1 MGAFVVKDARGRSPF
16 WYAVFRDATGRR
28 LKKST
33 QLTSKSKALEVAR
46 TLDKAYAE
54 ARRRTLTEARVREL
68 LSDVLQ
74 VVSGDQ
80 LRVFTVAEWFA
91 HFSRQK
97 AKTQGGR
104 AAARH
109 RQMLKEFVEFLGPRA
124 RLNIAAIT
132 SKDVSDFRDHRIALG
147 LAPSTINADVVTIG
161 AAFTAAWKQGHIPVN
176 PCAVLEPLK
185 NKARRKAVFT
195 PEQVSALVKA
205 AQGDWRGLILTA
217 FYTGSRLHDA
227 ANLRWRNVDLVGEIK
242 TIRFEQ
248 SKTDYEV
255 VTAIHPALEDYLLS
269 LPTAASDEA
278 FLFPS
283 LAGRVTSPLSKEF
296 RALMQRARIEQR
308 VIRERA
314 TKSGR
319 SVSALSF
326 HSLRHSFNSILANQG
341 VAEELRMMLTG
352 HSSKLVHKIYT
363 HHELGRLQS
372 AINVLPRL

>member
-1 MGAFVVKDARGRSPF
+1 MGAFVVKDALGRSPY
-16 WYAVFRDATGRR
+16 WYAVYRDQDGRR

-68 LSDVLQ
+68 LNDVLQ
-74 VVSGDQ
+74 TVSGDQ
-80 LRVFTVAEWFA
+80 LRVFTVEEWFT

-97 AKTQGGR
+97 AKSQGVR

-109 RQMLKEFVEFLGPRA
+109 RQMMREFVEFLGSRA

-132 SKDVSDFRDHRIALG
+132 SKDIADFRDHRFALG
-147 LAPSTINADVVTIG
+147 LAPSTINADIVTIG
-161 AAFTAAWKQGHIPVN
+161 AAFNAAWKQGHIPVN

-185 NKARRKAVFT
+185 NRPPRKSIFT
-195 PEQVSALVKA
+195 TEQVSALLKA
-205 AQGDWRGLILTA
+205 AEGDWRGLILTA

-227 ANLRWRNVDLVGEIK
+227 ANLKWRDIDLVSEIK
-242 TIRFEQ
+242 TIRFVQ
-248 SKTDYEV
+248 SKTGREITV
-255 VTAIHPALEDYLLS
+255 AVHPVLEDYLLAA
-269 LPTAASDEA
+269 PTPASDEA

-296 RALMQRARIEQR
+296 RKIMELARIEQR
-308 VIRERA
+308 VIRERG
-314 TKSGR
+314 KGGR
-319 SVSALSF
+319 SVAALSF

-341 VAEELRMMLTG
+341 VPEELRMLLTG
-352 HSSKLVHKIYT
+352 HSSRLVHKIYS
-363 HHELGRLQS
+363 HHELARLLEAVS
-372 AINVLPRL
+372 VLPRV

>member
-1 MGAFVVKDARGRSPF
+1 
-16 WYAVFRDATGRR
+16 
-28 LKKST
+28 
-33 QLTSKSKALEVAR
+33 
-46 TLDKAYAE
+46 
-54 ARRRTLTEARVREL
+54 

-74 VVSGDQ
+74 TVSGDQ
-80 LRVFTVAEWFA
+80 LRVFTVQEWFA

-109 RQMLKEFVEFLGPRA
+109 RQMMKEFVEFLGPRA
-124 RLNIAAIT
+124 RLNVAAIT
-132 SKDVSDFRDHRIALG
+132 SKDIGDFRDHRLALG
-147 LAPSTINADVVTIG
+147 LAPSTINADIVTVG
-161 AAFTAAWKQGHIPVN
+161 AAFTAAWRQGHIPVN

-195 PEQVSALVKA
+195 TEQVSALLKA
-205 AQGDWRGLILTA
+205 AEGDWRGLILTA

-227 ANLRWRNVDLVGEIK
+227 ANLRWKNVDLVSEIK

-248 SKTDYEV
+248 SKTDREI

-308 VIRERA
+308 VIRERG
-314 TKSGR
+314 KGGR

-341 VAEELRMMLTG
+341 IPEELRMMLTG
-352 HSSKLVHKIYT
+352 HSSRLVHKIYT
-363 HHELGRLQS
+363 HHELARLRE
-372 AINVLPRL
+372 AINVLPRV

>member
-1 MGAFVVKDARGRSPF
+1 MGGFVVKDARGRSPF

-54 ARRRTLTEARVREL
+54 ARRRTLTEARVREM

-74 VVSGDQ
+74 TVSGHE
-80 LRVFTVAEWFA
+80 LRVFTVAEWFT

-109 RQMLKEFVEFLGPRA
+109 RQMMKEFVEFLGPRA
-124 RLNIAAIT
+124 RLNVAAIT
-132 SKDVSDFRDHRIALG
+132 SKDIGDFRDHRIALG
-147 LAPSTINADVVTIG
+147 LAPSTINADIVTIG
-161 AAFTAAWKQGHIPVN
+161 AAFNAAWKQGHIPVN

-185 NKARRKAVFT
+185 NKAPRKATFT
-195 PEQVSALVKA
+195 TEQVSALLKVA
-205 AQGDWRGLILTA
+205 EGDWRGLILTA

-227 ANLRWRNVDLVGEIK
+227 ANLKWGNVDLVSEIK
-242 TIRFEQ
+242 TIKFT
-248 SKTDYEV
+248 STKTDREV
-255 VTAIHPALEDYLLS
+255 VTAIHPALEDYLLA
-269 LPTAASDEA
+269 LPTPENDKAH
-278 FLFPS
+278 LFPS

-296 RALMQRARIEQR
+296 RALMGKARIEQR
-308 VIRERA
+308 VIRERG
-314 TKSGR
+314 KSGR

-341 VAEELRMMLTG
+341 IPEELRMMLTG
-352 HSSKLVHKIYT
+352 HSSKLVHRIYS
-363 HHELGRLQS
+363 HVELARLRD

>member
-54 ARRRTLTEARVREL
+54 ARRRTLTESRVREL

-74 VVSGDQ
+74 TVCGED

-97 AKTQGGR
+97 ARSQGGR

-109 RQMLKEFVEFLGPRA
+109 RQMMREFLEFLGARA

-132 SKDVSDFRDHRIALG
+132 SKDVGDFRDHRLALG
-147 LAPSTINADVVTIG
+147 LAPSTINADIVTVG
-161 AAFTAAWKQGHIPVN
+161 AAFNAAWKQGHIPVN
-176 PCAVLEPLK
+176 PVAVLEPLK
-185 NKARRKAVFT
+185 NRAQRKAVFS
-195 PEQVSALVKA
+195 PEQIKALLSVA
-205 AQGDWRGLILTA
+205 EGDWRGLILTA

-242 TIRFEQ
+242 TIRFEA
-248 SKTDYEV
+248 SKTGREV
-255 VTAIHPALEDYLLS
+255 VTAIHPALEDFLLA
-269 LPTAASDEA
+269 LPAPKSDDD

-283 LAGRVTSPLSKEF
+283 LADRVTSPLSKEF
-296 RALMQRARIEQR
+296 RVLMQRARIEQR
-308 VIRERA
+308 VIRERGR
-314 TKSGR
+314 SGR

-341 VAEELRMMLTG
+341 IPEELRMMLTG
-352 HSSKLVHKIYT
+352 HSSKLVHRIYS
-363 HHELGRLQS
+363 HVELSRLQ
-372 AINVLPRL
+372 AAVNVLPRL

>member
-1 MGAFVVKDARGRSPF
+1 MGGFVVKDARGRSPF

-46 TLDKAYAE
+46 TLDKAHAE

-68 LSDVLQ
+68 LSDALQ
-74 VVSGDQ
+74 AIGGDE

-97 AKTQGGR
+97 AKSQAGR
-104 AAARH
+104 TAARH
-109 RQMLKEFVEFLGPRA
+109 RQMMREFVAFLGPRA

-132 SKDVSDFRDHRIALG
+132 SKDIGDFRDHRLALG
-147 LAPSTINADVVTIG
+147 LAPSTVNADIVTIG
-161 AAFTAAWKQGHIPVN
+161 AAFSAALKQGHIPVN
-176 PCAVLEPLK
+176 PTAMLDPLK
-185 NKARRKAVFT
+185 NRAPRKSVFT
-195 PEQVSALVKA
+195 TEQISALLKV

-227 ANLRWRNVDLVGEIK
+227 ANLKWRDIDLLGKIK
-242 TIRFEQ
+242 TIRFVQ
-248 SKTDYEV
+248 AKTGREI
-255 VTAIHPALEDYLLS
+255 VTAIHPVLEDFLLS
-269 LPTAASDEA
+269 LPAPASDSEP
-278 FLFPS
+278 LFPT

-296 RALMQRARIEQR
+296 RSLMQQARIEQR
-308 VIRERA
+308 VIRERS
-314 TKSGR
+314 KSGR
-319 SVSALSF
+319 SVAALSF

-341 VAEELRMMLTG
+341 IPEELRMLLTG
-352 HSSKLVHKIYT
+352 HSSKLVNRIYS
-363 HHELGRLQS
+363 HVELGRLQS